1 VLFGN
6 PHVIFLWLI
15 SDLFIVIPYAF
26 PSPYPSPT
34 RGELSG
40 ERTKVRGLFHLY
52 FFTFV
57 PLILTFSLR
66 EKEFSSISSPLRGE
80 DFRHRR
86 ICLWQ
91 KGEGDY
97 VR

>member
-1 VLFGN
+1 MVNIRFIYCDTICLPLSLSLSHTRRGN
-6 PHVIFLWLI
+6 
-15 SDLFIVIPYAF
+15 AF
-26 PSPYPSPT
+26 PL
-34 RGELSG
+34 LSG